1 MIDVPVRAFIDQEH
15 KTVDE
20 IIDMHKGARLTSIT
34 GGGPAGVAAT
44 AGWTGV
50 TDLVRAIGP
59 RVTATTK
66 RKALLVVAEI
76 ASRAMGVKAAHVFD
90 ALLARETR
98 GSTGVG
104 HGVAAPH
111 ARIAGLTEMGGVFVR
126 LQSPIEFQAVDDQ
139 PVDLIF
145 ALLAPPEA
153 GSEHLRALARVARL
167 LRRAD
172 VREALRKARTSEE
185 IRSLLAQEAKPSAA

>member
-1 MIDVPVRAFIDQEH
+1 MASIPDEGAGGAFSRRPATSRLARTH
-15 KTVDE
+15 LTA
-20 IIDMHKGARLTSIT
+20 IIGGAAPPT
-34 GGGPAGVAAT
+34 ANWNGVS
-44 AGWTGV
+44 
-50 TDLVRAIGP
+50 DLVRAIGP
-59 RVTATTK
+59 RVAAANK
-66 RKALLVVAEI
+66 RQALLVVAEI
-76 ASRAMGVKAAHVFD
+76 AARAMKLKATHVFD
-90 ALLARETR
+90 ALMEREAR

-111 ARIAGLTEMGGVFVR
+111 ARAPGLTEMGGVFVR

-145 ALLAPPEA
+145 ALLTPPGS

-167 LRRAD
+167 LRRGD

-185 IRSLLAQEAKPSAA
+185 IRFLLAQQAKPSAA